1 MDRWLGATERLL
13 RAMCSHP
20 LGGQLV
26 GRASEHALPSATAAI
41 CLFFFFCLHEFN
53 NFGDLSDSSENLFSF
68 S

>member
-26 GRASEHALPSATAAI
+26 GRASEHALPSAITPV

-53 NFGDLSDSSENLFSF
+53 NFGDLNDFSEILLSF